1 MHINFFFFYPPAGPH
16 IKQTHA
22 ISDIFSLFLYSRNLA
37 HAHVASIL
45 KNKNKTIHDMYIQ
58 SECTVQMYTDYA
70 FCLNIMANKSIPAVS
85 HVHKNK

>member
-1 MHINFFFFYPPAGPH
+1 MVNKCKFYRYSTCILTSHPQADPH

-22 ISDIFSLFLYSRNLA
+22 ISDIISLFLYSRNLA

-45 KNKNKTIHDMYIQ
+45 KNTNKTIHDMYIQ

-70 FCLNIMANKSIPAVS
+70 FLPEYNG
-85 HVHKNK
+85 